1 MGAVAQR
8 EAAACAQRGAPAE
21 GELVLANVVSG
32 SASLRMTAA
41 DSVVEALDGRDAR
54 IGRQTTRRRHRRGS
68 GSSPRSRGVVGL
80 HARGTTRGLTPAP
93 GRRTRTPAFRLPD
106 IPRGDRSRERSP
118 RRTCGR
124 PGGTRGTARGRRR
137 PASGTSP
144 WPCSWSVSGSCS
156 SWPPPLA
163 TDDLSRPEPPG
174 ERQERRAARGD
185 SGRSAWDARGW
196 GFHRIAS
203 RGRER
208 DGCRHHRVGAGAR
221 SGSGLARADR
231 KRTRC
236 DRRSAAVRPR
246 RQLPRGPWLVVAEDE
261 GDGVVAGPKRASA
274 NHSRRTTSA
283 ARRSRSVMPGT
294 MG

>member
-68 GSSPRSRGVVGL
+68 GSSPRSRGVVGF

-163 TDDLSRPEPPG
+163 TDDLSRPEPPRRAPGATRG
-174 ERQERRAARGD
+174 ERRQRPFCVGRARMGLPSHCLPWPRAGRVSPSPRRGRGSVGERFGEGRPQADPLRQEERRGEAAAPTAEGPLAGRG
-185 SGRSAWDARGW
+185 
-196 GFHRIAS
+196 
-203 RGRER
+203 
-208 DGCRHHRVGAGAR
+208 
-221 SGSGLARADR
+221 
-231 KRTRC
+231 
-236 DRRSAAVRPR
+236 
-246 RQLPRGPWLVVAEDE
+246 
-261 GDGVVAGPKRASA
+261 
-274 NHSRRTTSA
+274 
-283 ARRSRSVMPGT
+283 
-294 MG
+294 